1 MAKKNFIRH
10 LEYYGY
16 LDQNTYNGMPNV
28 DLSGIYETNKEQDKE
43 ISEISGETIQ
53 KADITL
59 VNELSG
65 KVDSFIGIQSQI
77 NDTLLEDIS
86 GITENIEAL
95 KTRDTEFT
103 EKINE
108 ITDSINELSEDVAD
122 GKSAIDEMSGKVET
136 FSELIED
143 FEDVLSGVL
152 ETVDSLEESISGKLD
167 SDVAEEIYAKK
178 SEVYSREE
186 ADETFLKEHQS
197 LDWVVDDINALSG
210 AIDVIQEEISELPIF
225 DDSKYIKKVD
235 FEAYSA
241 ATEDEIVSIYD
252 SLSTNI
258 DAVSGVVSTLETSLE
273 GKLDKSTFDA
283 YALDMNDKLDEL
295 EAKKL
300 DASAIT
306 SVNDTI
312 AVISGALDTEISD
325 RVQADDAI
333 NARLD
338 VINSEIGGIDELVE
352 MLSGSSSS
360 LNAKIDQEIADRKA
374 ADLALIGS
382 SSDSQN
388 ADTIWGAKKY
398 SIAQKDIGVSQ
409 ANAYTDEMF
418 GTVESQLANKFD
430 EIDAEMRTK
439 ADKTY
444 VDATVD
450 EKVDDAYD
458 TLDGK
463 IDSEI
468 ARATASEINLQS
480 QINEIIASG
489 SSAPEFD
496 KVYRRLNVITTY
508 TGDTPEGYVDDGNGV
523 LDVLHREFH
532 ELEEQIGVITNPT
545 LERTNQYE
553 SAFGTYNK
561 SNTDIYPSG
570 QTIFSIGI
578 GTSDSDRKNAV
589 EVRKDGTV
597 YMWVEGEYMSVNDLL
612 SMLAHETYN

>member
-53 KADITL
+53 KADIAL

-95 KTRDTEFT
+95 KARDTEFT

-108 ITDSINELSEDVAD
+108 ITDSINELSEDVSD

-210 AIDVIQEEISELPIF
+210 AIDVIQEEISDLPIF

-235 FEAYSA
+235 FEVYSA

-312 AVISGALDTEISD
+312 AVISSALDTEISD

-398 SIAQKDIGVSQ
+398 SIAQRDIGVSQ

-430 EIDAEMRTK
+430 EIDSEIRKK

-450 EKVDDAYD
+450 EKVEDAYD
-458 TLDGK
+458 TLDAK
-463 IDSEI
+463 IDSET

-508 TGDTPEGYVDDGNGV
+508 TGDTPEGYTDDGNGV

-561 SNTDIYPSG
+561 SNTDIFPSG
-570 QTIFSIGI
+570 QTVFSIGI

-597 YMWVEGEYMSVNDLL
+597 YMWVEGEYMNVNDLL